1 MTANIASFVCSELVA
16 ELLLCCATQIPNL
29 NGITKC
35 LGGVGGSVAQGGQA
49 HVLPCIMAAVE
60 LQEKLTRL
68 LCQWDFSGKDT
79 GVGFHF
85 PPPGDLPDPGI
96 EPASPISCIAG

>member
-60 LQEKLTRL
+60 LQEKLTTALVLEL
-68 LCQWDFSGKDT
+68 LHVHLS
-79 GVGFHF
+79 GFHSLQDENVKSKAELALYSTNTR
-85 PPPGDLPDPGI
+85 DLLF
-96 EPASPISCIAG
+96 